1 MKHLHTSCEPATEQ
15 EVKETC
21 PKELSGIWTAYRIFS
36 GLNGRGFAG
45 EAAVPEGGEDVN
57 PDNNIIIYRS
67 SGVESIWLQ
76 FSPTVVSASVPP
88 LALYY

>member
-1 MKHLHTSCEPATEQ
+1 M
-15 EVKETC
+15 KETC

-57 PDNNIIIYRS
+57 PDNNKIIYRS
-67 SGVESIWLQ
+67 SVEESKVSGSNFLL
-76 FSPTVVSASVPP
+76 VSASVPP
-88 LALYY
+88 LALYCLIYK